1 MKYRFLINY
10 PEKISTQILDFF
22 LAELTYARFAK
33 DHELWLVSPW
43 ITECNFDLSDRGVYQ
58 DLWPGF
64 SKSSI
69 SLSSILKK
77 FVDYQ
82 SKINIICRPPHLL
95 VPIENIS
102 LFHETKKKI
111 AQIENLFEKL
121 ATMHDKIS
129 EMTTSHRML
138 KSDIKELTSTIRST
152 FGELRIFLDIL
163 RRNALGQS
171 DVIAFV
177 KDLQNYNPNK
187 VNIYYNYRLHA
198 KILLGK
204 TAGFFGSANITHSGF
219 NFNDELFFYVTDQN
233 ILNELHTIAVRLAQQ
248 HEGEWWKRKSNE
260 YSILR
265 EYQRQL
271 TDKSAID
278 EMKSSKDFP
287 DDLKAVLELL
297 ELF

>member
-1 MKYRFLINY
+1 MTYRFLTNY

-22 LAELTYARFAK
+22 LAELTYARFER

-43 ITECNFDLSDRGVYQ
+43 LTECNFDLSERGVYQ
-58 DLWPGF
+58 DLWPGYG
-64 SKSSI
+64 KSSI

-77 FVDYQ
+77 FIDYQ

-102 LFHETKKKI
+102 LFYDTKKKMTY
-111 AQIENLFEKL
+111 IENLFDELGKMYDNIQDVNT
-121 ATMHDKIS
+121 AIKK
-129 EMTTSHRML
+129 L
-138 KSDIKELTSTIRST
+138 KSDIKELTSYIRST

-163 RRNALGQS
+163 RRNAVGQS
-171 DVIAFV
+171 DVIAFI
-177 KDLQNYNPNK
+177 KDVQNYNPDN

-204 TAGFFGSANITHSGF
+204 TSGFFGSANITHSGF

-233 ILNELHTIAVRLAQQ
+233 ILNELHKIVVRLAQWR
-248 HEGEWWKRKSNE
+248 EGEWWKKKSNE
-260 YSILR
+260 YSLLQ

-271 TDKSAID
+271 VDKSVIN
-278 EMKSSKDFP
+278 EIKSSKDLP
-287 DDLKAVLELL
+287 EELKVVLEILDLL
-297 ELF
+297 

>member
-1 MKYRFLINY
+1 MTYRFLTNY

-22 LAELTYARFAK
+22 LAELTYARFER

-43 ITECNFDLSDRGVYQ
+43 LTECNFDLSERGVYQ
-58 DLWPGF
+58 DLWPGYG
-64 SKSSI
+64 KSSI

-77 FVDYQ
+77 FIDYQ

-102 LFHETKKKI
+102 LFYDTKKKMTH
-111 AQIENLFEKL
+111 IENLFDL
-121 ATMHDKIS
+121 LGIMYDNIQDVTMSIKK
-129 EMTTSHRML
+129 L
-138 KSDIKELTSTIRST
+138 KSDIKELTSNIRST

-171 DVIAFV
+171 DVIAFI
-177 KDLQNYNPNK
+177 KDVQNYNPDK

-204 TAGFFGSANITHSGF
+204 TSGFFGSANITHSGF

-233 ILNELHTIAVRLAQQ
+233 ILNELHNIAVQLAYQRG
-248 HEGEWWKRKSNE
+248 GEWWKKKSNE
-260 YSILR
+260 YSVLR

-271 TDKSAID
+271 IDKSVIN
-278 EMKSSKDFP
+278 EIKSSKDLP
-287 DDLKAVLELL
+287 EELKVVLELL
-297 ELF
+297 ELI